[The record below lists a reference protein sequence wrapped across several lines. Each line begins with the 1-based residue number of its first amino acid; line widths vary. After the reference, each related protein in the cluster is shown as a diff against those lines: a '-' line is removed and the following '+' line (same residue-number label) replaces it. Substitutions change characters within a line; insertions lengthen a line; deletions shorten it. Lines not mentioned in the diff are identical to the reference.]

1 MKSCCVV
8 LFFACL
14 LALSVLIVQ
23 SAQAGV
29 SVGVN
34 LAPPAYDPVYV
45 DPCPPPVYTP
55 IPAIPPLPPSA
66 YIYVPA
72 PRPVYVYP
80 YHHHSRPLVRVVV
93 PGVSVRVGGR

>member
-1 MKSCCVV
+1 MKSFCVV

-14 LALSVLIVQ
+14 LAISVLIIQ

-34 LAPPAYDPVYV
+34 LAPPAYAPVYV

-55 IPAIPPLPPSA
+55 LPPSA
-66 YIYVPA
+66 YLYVPA